1 MRPKVERWR
10 RVWTFLAAA
19 IWLFT
24 AAVTDSRWGE
34 ESPLGLVLF
43 SLGCLLTGVGCLGR
57 VWCLAFIAGQKTG
70 LLVTDGPYSLCR
82 NPLYLFSLLAAVG
95 VGFASCTISIPLLV
109 LVGFGTYYPSV
120 MNSESR
126 RLAETFGDTYR
137 DYSQTTP
144 ALMPAFGRFHE
155 SAEHVINSRAFR
167 RGVFDAF
174 WFFVAFAAMHAFSEL
189 HHSGVI
195 PAWYSLP

>member
-10 RVWTFLAAA
+10 RVWTFLASGV
-19 IWLFT
+19 WLFT

-57 VWCLAFIAGQKTG
+57 VWCLAFISGQKSG
-70 LLVTDGPYSLCR
+70 MLVTDGPYSLCR
-82 NPLYLFSLLAAVG
+82 NPLYLFSLLATVG
-95 VGFASCTISIPLLV
+95 AGLASCTFTIALLV
-109 LVGFGTYYPSV
+109 LVGFGAYYPNV
-120 MNSESR
+120 MMSESR
-126 RLAETFGDTYR
+126 RLAEMFGDTYR
-137 DYSQTTP
+137 AYAQTTP
-144 ALMPAFGRFHE
+144 ALLPAFGRFHE
-155 SAEHVINSRAFR
+155 SSEHVINSRSFR

-174 WFFVAFAAMHAFSEL
+174 WFFVAFATMHAFSEL

-195 PAWYSLP
+195 PAWYLLP